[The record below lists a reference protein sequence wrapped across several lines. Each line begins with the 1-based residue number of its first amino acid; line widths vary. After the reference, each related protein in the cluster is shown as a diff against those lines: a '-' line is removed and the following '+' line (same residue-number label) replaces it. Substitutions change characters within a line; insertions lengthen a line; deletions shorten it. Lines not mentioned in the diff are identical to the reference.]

1 MRESAVV
8 IPWAA
13 VAWFVAIATSALTG
27 KVIPVSEKNSTSSA
41 AALQRQEDENHM
53 TVKIVG
59 RQSEA

>member
-8 IPWAA
+8 IPWAYA
-13 VAWFVAIATSALTG
+13 AWFVAIAASALTG
-27 KVIPVSEKNSTSSA
+27 TVIPVKEKNSTSSV

>member
-8 IPWAA
+8 IHWAA
-13 VAWFVAIATSALTG
+13 AAWFVAIAASALTG
-27 KVIPVSEKNSTSSA
+27 KVITVSEKNSTSSVA
-41 AALQRQEDENHM
+41 GLQRREDENHM